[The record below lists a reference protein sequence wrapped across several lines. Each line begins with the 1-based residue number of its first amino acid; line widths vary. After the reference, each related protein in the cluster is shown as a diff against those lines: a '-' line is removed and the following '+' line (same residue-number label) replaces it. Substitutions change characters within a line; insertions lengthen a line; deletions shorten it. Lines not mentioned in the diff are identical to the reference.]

1 LAHKTLHCG
10 LETLATT
17 IQIGRKIQ
25 MRKVLYVSASLIT
38 LGSLAACTTPGAS
51 DAPDVYGSNEVNQ
64 AQAAT
69 VVNILAVLPARVNE
83 DNSANQQTA
92 SNVGT
97 VLGAVGG
104 ALLGGLAFH
113 GGYGGAAIGAAGGG
127 LIGSAAGAT
136 QPVSV
141 LVQGV
146 SITYTVGSG
155 AQPMNSVEVGQL
167 CQFHTGQGI
176 MVTNGPGVTRI
187 QPNAVCP
194 PPATKA

>member
-1 LAHKTLHCG
+1 
-10 LETLATT
+10 
-17 IQIGRKIQ
+17 
-25 MRKVLYVSASLIT
+25 MRKVFYVSASLIA
-38 LGSLAACTTPGAS
+38 LGSLAACTTPGTS
-51 DAPDVYGSNEVNQ
+51 DAPDVYSSNEINQ

-69 VVNILAVLPARVNE
+69 VVSILAVLPARVNE

-113 GGYGGAAIGAAGGG
+113 GGYGGAALGAAGGG
-127 LIGSAAGAT
+127 LLGSAAGAT

-146 SITYTVGSG
+146 SITYTVGAG
-155 AQPMNSVEVGQL
+155 TQPMNSVEPVPRG
-167 CQFHTGQGI
+167 
-176 MVTNGPGVTRI
+176 TRDYGYKRPWCYAHST
-187 QPNAVCP
+187 QRRL
-194 PPATKA
+194 PAALDQSLIFVVRIDLKSEVYSHKPTS